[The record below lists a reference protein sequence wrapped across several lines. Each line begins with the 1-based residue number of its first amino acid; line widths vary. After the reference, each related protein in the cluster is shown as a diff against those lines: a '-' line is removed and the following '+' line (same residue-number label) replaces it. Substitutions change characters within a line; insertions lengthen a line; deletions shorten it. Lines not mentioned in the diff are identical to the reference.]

1 MKKGGLTI
9 NIHLTNRWLY
19 TFIAIGIL
27 AAIGVGVYAATYSPS
42 GAGHPYTEISTCGA
56 NQILKMNSAGNAWIC
71 ASDDVGSIST
81 NPLYVEGAITSPE
94 GTLRDDGGGW
104 LRTYGQTGWYS
115 QTYGGGWYMTDT
127 SWLRAYNSKSIYTPG
142 QIRGD
147 AGLCIGTDCRTS
159 WPVTG
164 ITTETD
170 PTVQSWAKTNNPTIT
185 GSVSVVGTANLS
197 RLIIQKTVLYTIHT
211 YGYAVINSCNELC
224 DINRGPDVAPES
236 HMCLYAWIFEYA
248 TNAWQYTTCADT
260 ISRQKRCLC
269 LGTLNF

>member
-1 MKKGGLTI
+1 MSKKRGKSIKI
-9 NIHLTNRWLY
+9 NINLSNRWLY
-19 TFIAIGIL
+19 TLILIGIL
-27 AAIGVGVYAATYSPS
+27 AAVGVGIYAATYSPS

-56 NQILKMNSAGNAWIC
+56 NQILKMNSAGNAWEC
-71 ASDDVGSIST
+71 NT
-81 NPLYVEGAITSPE
+81 
-94 GTLRDDGGGW
+94 
-104 LRTYGQTGWYS
+104 
-115 QTYGGGWYMTDT
+115 
-127 SWLRAYNSKSIYTPG
+127 
-142 QIRGD
+142 
-147 AGLCIGTDCRTS
+147 
-159 WPVTG
+159 
-164 ITTETD
+164 ITTIETD
-170 PTVQSWAKTNNPTIT
+170 PTVQGWAKTNNPTIT

-224 DINRGPDVAPES
+224 DINRGQDVAPES